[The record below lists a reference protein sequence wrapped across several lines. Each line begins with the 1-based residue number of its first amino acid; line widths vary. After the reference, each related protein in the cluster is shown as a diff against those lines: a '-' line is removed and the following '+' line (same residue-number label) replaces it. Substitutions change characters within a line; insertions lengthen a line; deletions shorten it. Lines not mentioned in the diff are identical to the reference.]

1 MSRIIG
7 LSSVGIQSLICLTL
21 AGQMQPVPIMNNPM
35 MGQNPGMQQQ
45 QQIPMTQHQI
55 SMTQQQMPMT
65 QQQMPM
71 TQQQMPMTQ
80 QQMMSQQHGI
90 PHTQPLVINTSF
102 APGNLTN
109 AQTMTMTAPVQV
121 QNNPA

>member
-1 MSRIIG
+1 
-7 LSSVGIQSLICLTL
+7 
-21 AGQMQPVPIMNNPM
+21 MNNPM

-55 SMTQQQMPMT
+55 SMT